1 LVGVSDA
8 VLVGTKK
15 PKQFFEKSSIKN
27 EQKMNEWGKVSRGK
41 INSTP
46 ILIL

>member
-1 LVGVSDA
+1 MGLRNK